1 MSDELYD
8 TALYARFHRDLMRRL
23 SGPNIRPMKL
33 EELRSMATPT
43 GIKTRFGSYG
53 WRSAVS
59 SRIAEKT
66 VYLGSE
72 AVREHHIADGK
83 KRIIGAAPAEL
94 DKVLHLI
101 ESMPFV
107 HLRRQMGHNGEYNP
121 KFNLYISVA
130 EPKNARLAY
139 MWGHTMGPIT
149 KDPGPEF
156 TLIHIP
162 EEHHIR
168 QQVLMLPDHNITL
181 VLGSDYMGE
190 DKKGF
195 LRNGM
200 HAADALGMLGLHAGT
215 KVVITRDPKSGRLR
229 RYGVFLFGLSATG
242 KSTWS
247 CHQLGLDWSRGERTL
262 VCQDDICFLKGDGSA
277 YGSEFNYFVKTDVDP
292 HLQEAMYNALVHR
305 SALYENVMIDADGR
319 PQFLDENL
327 CGNGRAVIM
336 RKQLKIRHG
345 RGPFAMKS
353 IWYPSLNLPPLDE
366 LDGLAFAFITRRN
379 TIMSFAQRLDPMQ
392 AVLAY
397 LWGES
402 SHSYASNPAKAGE
415 SVRTVGTDPF
425 IVGSR
430 AHKVNQFYRI
440 VNDLAASYPDKVFFF
455 QYNTGGMGEIIE
467 KAADGTKKMLR
478 KTERVPIDTMAAIQ
492 RGDLRGTNAYRKSF
506 LGTEEIVSAE
516 GADLT
521 PYASERYYSQD
532 QINEYLRD
540 LVDGRRKFTE
550 KVAEEGLLPEIVRA
564 AEDSFAIAPEERT
577 VVSTAMPASRETPPP
592 PQDAPTRKL
601 TDWKPNPRLVRDRG
615 WRYGWSSTGAPSG
628 ATGTPRRAVEGPSPS
643 GSRTTCR

>member
-1 MSDELYD
+1 MSDSLYN
-8 TALYARFHRDLMRRL
+8 TGLYARFARDLKRHVN
-23 SGPNIRPMKL
+23 GPNIKDVKL
-33 EELRSMATPT
+33 EDLREPAIQT
-43 GIKTRFGSYG
+43 GTQTKFGSWG

-72 AVREHHIADGK
+72 KVREYHLSDN
-83 KRIIGAAPAEL
+83 KRKIISNAPDEL
-94 DKVLHLI
+94 DKVLHLM
-101 ESMPFV
+101 ESLPFYR
-107 HLRRQMGHNGEYNP
+107 LRRQMGDNSEYNP
-121 KFNLYISVA
+121 KCNLYISTA
-130 EPKNARLAY
+130 DLKNSRLAY

-149 KDPGPEF
+149 KAPGPEF

-200 HAADALGMLGLHAGT
+200 YAADALGMLGLHAGT
-215 KVVITRDPKSGRLR
+215 KVVVIRDAKTDKLK

-247 CHQLGLDWSRGERTL
+247 CHQLGLNWKKGERTL
-262 VCQDDICFLKGDGSA
+262 VCQDDICFLKNDGSA
-277 YGSEFNYFVKTDVDP
+277 YGSEYNYFVKTDVDAR
-292 HLQEAMYNALVHR
+292 LQESMYNALVHK
-305 SALYENVMIDADGR
+305 SALYENVMINAEGR
-319 PQFLDENL
+319 PDFLDENL

-336 RKQLKIRHG
+336 RKQLKIK
-345 RGPFAMKS
+345 RGHWPFAMKN
-353 IWYPSLNLPPLDE
+353 IWYPTLNLPSVDE
-366 LDGLAFAFITRRN
+366 LDGVVFAFITRRN
-379 TIMSFAQRLDPMQ
+379 TIMNFAQRLTPIQ
-392 AVLAY
+392 AALAY

-430 AHKVNQFYRI
+430 AHKVNMFYKI
-440 VNDLAASYPDKVFFF
+440 IMDLASNYPDKVAFY

-467 KAADGTKKMLR
+467 KSADGSKKMVR

-492 RGDLRGTNAYRKSF
+492 RGDLRGTNNYRPGIF
-506 LGTEEIVSAE
+506 GTEVITSAE
-516 GADLT
+516 GVDLSSYRPET
-521 PYASERYYSQD
+521 YYSKD
-532 QINEYLRD
+532 QIDNYLRD
-540 LVDGRRKFTE
+540 
-550 KVAEEGLLPEIVRA
+550 IVRK
-564 AEDSFAIAPEERT
+564 
-577 VVSTAMPASRETPPP
+577 V
-592 PQDAPTRKL
+592 
-601 TDWKPNPRLVRDRG
+601 
-615 WRYGWSSTGAPSG
+615 
-628 ATGTPRRAVEGPSPS
+628 
-643 GSRTTCR
+643 